1 MTLESY
7 LALLDWTGRQLRG
20 GTRGVIP
27 LALASILDRLQV
39 SAESWLETIARFG
52 RQFHR
57 AVGLSES
64 RQAMPVHH
72 RPKSAIAWLTG
83 WPHFACVPGRAGPQ
97 LCPRNCVSPELAS
110 CYGASQSTM
119 LRLGMWA

>member
-57 AVGLSES
+57 AMGLSES
-64 RQAMPVHH
+64 RQAMRVNH
-72 RPKSAIAWLTG
+72 RPKMRIAWLTG
-83 WPHFACVPGRAGPQ
+83 WPHFACVPG
-97 LCPRNCVSPELAS
+97 
-110 CYGASQSTM
+110 
-119 LRLGMWA
+119 